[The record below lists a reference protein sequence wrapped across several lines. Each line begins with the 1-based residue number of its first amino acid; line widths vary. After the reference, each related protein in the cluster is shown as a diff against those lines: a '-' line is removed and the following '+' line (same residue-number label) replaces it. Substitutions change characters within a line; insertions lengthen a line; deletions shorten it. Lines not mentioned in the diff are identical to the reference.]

1 MSERPFDIVCMGR
14 AAVDLYGEQIGGRL
28 EDMRSFAKYLGGSP
42 ANTAVGLARLG
53 LKPAMLTRVGDEHN
67 GRFVRERLAAEGVDV
82 GHVTTDPERLTALV
96 FLGIRDRDTFPLVF
110 YRDRCADMAIDVDDV
125 DPALI
130 ASARALLLSGT
141 HLSQPGTRAACER
154 AAALARAAGARVVLD
169 IDYRPVLW
177 GLTAPGLGEQRY
189 VESAR
194 VSEELQR
201 IVPACDLVV
210 GTEEEIRIAGG
221 SPDTAHRPAP
231 AARRDRGDD
240 RHEAGA
246 DGLHRLRRRDRRTD
260 LEHGVVGPG
269 FPVEVFNVL
278 GAGDAFMAGF
288 LRGWLRGEAIERC
301 AAYAN
306 ACGALVVS
314 RHGCAPAMPSWI
326 ELQHFLAHGSRE
338 RAVRFDAD
346 LEHLHRV
353 TTRLRD
359 WPELA
364 VLAFDHRV
372 QFEELA
378 LADGRSDGAI
388 DAPAR
393 ERIARFKRLV
403 AAGGQR
409 GASASTGFGVIV
421 DDRYGEDVLPM
432 LTGGAG
438 WIARPVEQPGS
449 RPLAF
454 EGGAD
459 VALTLRDWPTEHV
472 AKCLVLFHPD
482 DDAALKAA
490 QLERLGALQ
499 AACVATDR
507 ELLIE
512 VIPPREMASGDDVLA
527 RALDAI
533 YAAGVRP
540 DWWKL
545 PPPGSDAAWDAS
557 PNRSPATIRTAAAS
571 SCSASRRARTSS
583 RAASRWRRRTRSAA
597 ASPSAARSSR
607 RRRRRGSP
615 AARATTRSSPT
626 SPRAT
631 GGSSTCG
638 DGRATPPRRR
648 RAATPLPLPSRTRHD
663 DASADRLHRHRHD
676 GPRHGEEPARQGL
689 SADLQGATAT
699 ASASPTCSPPA
710 RPKRRRRRRSAA
722 APTSSSSASRAR
734 RRSRTIVCGAD
745 GLAQAARDGL
755 VVVDTSTA
763 EPSST
768 ARIRADARE
777 PQGTRYIDAP
787 LARTPKEAEEGRL
800 NTMVGA
806 EAADFERI
814 KPVLQAFCE
823 NVFHVGKPG
832 DGHVLKLVNN
842 MLAMTMAAS
851 IAEAAAVAA
860 KSGLS
865 LRKLH
870 EVVSAGGVN
879 SGIFQMMFGRMLEG
893 DLGGL
898 KFAIANAQKDL
909 RYYTHLAET
918 LPVPSFV
925 AEAAHQSFV
934 QAANLGF
941 GDKFIAS
948 LFEAQE
954 RTAQVRIVD
963 NVGRQP

>member
-1 MSERPFDIVCMGR
+1 MSKRLFDIVCMGR

-42 ANTAVGLARLG
+42 ANTAVGVARLG

-110 YRDRCADMAIDVDDV
+110 YRDRCADMAIAVDDV

-130 ASARALLLSGT
+130 ASAGALLLSGT
-141 HLSQPGTRAACER
+141 HLSQPGTRAACAR

-221 SPDTAHRPAP
+221 SPDTGTALRQLR
-231 AARRDRGDD
+231 AATAATIVMKQGPMGCIVF
-240 RHEAGA
+240 AGA
-246 DGLHRLRRRDRRTD
+246 IGYTD
-260 LEHGVVGPG
+260 AFEHGVVGPG

-326 ELQHFLAHGSRE
+326 ELQHFLAHGSRQ
-338 RAVRFDAD
+338 RAVRFDSD

-372 QFEELA
+372 QLEELA
-378 LADGRSDGAI
+378 IADGRSDGAI
-388 DAPAR
+388 DATAR

-421 DDRYGEDVLPM
+421 DGRYGEDVLPM

-438 WIARPVEQPGS
+438 WIARPVELPGS
-449 RPLAF
+449 RPLVF

-482 DDAALKAA
+482 DDATLKAA
-490 QLERLGALQ
+490 QLERLGVLQ

-533 YAAGVRP
+533 YAAGIRP

-545 PPPGSDAAWDAS
+545 PPPGSDAAWARIAESIARHDPHCRGVLLLGLEAS
-557 PNRSPATIRTAAAS
+557 EDELARSFARAAPHSICRGFAVGRSIFAPAAAAWFAG
-571 SCSASRRARTSS
+571 SASDDEVVADIAARYGRLVDLWRRAR
-583 RAASRWRRRTRSAA
+583 
-597 ASPSAARSSR
+597 
-607 RRRRRGSP
+607 
-615 AARATTRSSPT
+615 
-626 SPRAT
+626 
-631 GGSSTCG
+631 
-638 DGRATPPRRR
+638 D
-648 RAATPLPLPSRTRHD
+648 
-663 DASADRLHRHRHD
+663 
-676 GPRHGEEPARQGL
+676 
-689 SADLQGATAT
+689 
-699 ASASPTCSPPA
+699 
-710 RPKRRRRRRSAA
+710 AA
-722 APTSSSSASRAR
+722 APATR
-734 RRSRTIVCGAD
+734 R
-745 GLAQAARDGL
+745 
-755 VVVDTSTA
+755 DTPSKTLEDTA
-763 EPSST
+763 
-768 ARIRADARE
+768 
-777 PQGTRYIDAP
+777 
-787 LARTPKEAEEGRL
+787 
-800 NTMVGA
+800 
-806 EAADFERI
+806 
-814 KPVLQAFCE
+814 
-823 NVFHVGKPG
+823 
-832 DGHVLKLVNN
+832 
-842 MLAMTMAAS
+842 
-851 IAEAAAVAA
+851 
-860 KSGLS
+860 
-865 LRKLH
+865 
-870 EVVSAGGVN
+870 
-879 SGIFQMMFGRMLEG
+879 
-893 DLGGL
+893 
-898 KFAIANAQKDL
+898 
-909 RYYTHLAET
+909 
-918 LPVPSFV
+918 
-925 AEAAHQSFV
+925 
-934 QAANLGF
+934 
-941 GDKFIAS
+941 
-948 LFEAQE
+948 
-954 RTAQVRIVD
+954 
-963 NVGRQP
+963 

>member
-1 MSERPFDIVCMGR
+1 MSEPLFDIVCMGR
-14 AAVDLYGEQIGGRL
+14 AAVDLYGEQVGGRL

-53 LKPAMLTRVGDEHN
+53 LKPAMLTRVGDEHL

-82 GHVTTDPERLTALV
+82 GHVTTDPARLTALV

-110 YRDRCADMAIDVDDV
+110 YRDRCADMAIDVGDV

-221 SPDTAHRPAP
+221 SPDTR
-231 AARRDRGDD
+231 AALRQLRAATAATIVMKQGPMGCIVFAGEIGETDD
-240 RHEAGA
+240 F
-246 DGLHRLRRRDRRTD
+246 
-260 LEHGVVGPG
+260 EHGVVGPG

-288 LRGWLRGEAIERC
+288 LSGWLRGEATERC

-314 RHGCAPAMPSWI
+314 RHGCAPAMPSRI
-326 ELQHFLAHGSRE
+326 ELQHFLAHGARG
-338 RAVRFDAD
+338 RAVRLDAD

-388 DAPAR
+388 DAQAR
-393 ERIARFKRLV
+393 ARIARFKRLV

-421 DDRYGEDVLPM
+421 DGRYGEDVLPM

-454 EGGAD
+454 ESGPD

-482 DDAALKAA
+482 DDATLKTA

-512 VIPPREMASGDDVLA
+512 VIPPREMASGEDVLA

-545 PPPGSDAAWDAS
+545 PPPGSDAAWHRIAESIARHDPHCRGVLLLGLEAS
-557 PNRSPATIRTAAAS
+557 EDELARSFERAAPHPICRGFAVGRSIFAPAAAAWFAG
-571 SCSASRRARTSS
+571 SASDDEVVADIAARYGRLVDLWRRAR
-583 RAASRWRRRTRSAA
+583 
-597 ASPSAARSSR
+597 
-607 RRRRRGSP
+607 
-615 AARATTRSSPT
+615 
-626 SPRAT
+626 
-631 GGSSTCG
+631 
-638 DGRATPPRRR
+638 D
-648 RAATPLPLPSRTRHD
+648 
-663 DASADRLHRHRHD
+663 
-676 GPRHGEEPARQGL
+676 
-689 SADLQGATAT
+689 
-699 ASASPTCSPPA
+699 
-710 RPKRRRRRRSAA
+710 AA
-722 APTSSSSASRAR
+722 APATR
-734 RRSRTIVCGAD
+734 R
-745 GLAQAARDGL
+745 
-755 VVVDTSTA
+755 DTPNTA
-763 EPSST
+763 LEDT
-768 ARIRADARE
+768 A
-777 PQGTRYIDAP
+777 
-787 LARTPKEAEEGRL
+787 
-800 NTMVGA
+800 
-806 EAADFERI
+806 
-814 KPVLQAFCE
+814 
-823 NVFHVGKPG
+823 
-832 DGHVLKLVNN
+832 
-842 MLAMTMAAS
+842 
-851 IAEAAAVAA
+851 
-860 KSGLS
+860 
-865 LRKLH
+865 
-870 EVVSAGGVN
+870 
-879 SGIFQMMFGRMLEG
+879 
-893 DLGGL
+893 
-898 KFAIANAQKDL
+898 
-909 RYYTHLAET
+909 
-918 LPVPSFV
+918 
-925 AEAAHQSFV
+925 
-934 QAANLGF
+934 
-941 GDKFIAS
+941 
-948 LFEAQE
+948 
-954 RTAQVRIVD
+954 
-963 NVGRQP
+963 